1 MGLLSQAF
9 GSILIPGSKL
19 AGTRLQRLPSLPS
32 PGGTRSPAQGPR
44 LTVRLLLLLLLSHF
58 SRVRLC
64 VTPWTVAHKAPL
76 SIGFSRQEYWRG

>member
-32 PGGTRSPAQGPR
+32 PGGTRSPAAQPLETSSAVAGPLAASVLVGGWGQGVYVGNVSGTR
-44 LTVRLLLLLLLSHF
+44 
-58 SRVRLC
+58 
-64 VTPWTVAHKAPL
+64 AN
-76 SIGFSRQEYWRG
+76 